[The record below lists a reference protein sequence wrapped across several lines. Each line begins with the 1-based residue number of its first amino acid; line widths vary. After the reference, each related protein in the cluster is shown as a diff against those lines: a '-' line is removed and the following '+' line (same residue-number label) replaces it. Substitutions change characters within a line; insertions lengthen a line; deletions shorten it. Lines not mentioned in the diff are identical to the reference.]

1 MSNQQYVKNTNVPP
15 EGSELWS
22 IAEGWKISGSD
33 GLAYTKLSNVFQTPN
48 DHTLVD
54 TLTQQLNGDIKQSL
68 DIGLQEVLVAYYSQ
82 DGTALVKAWP
92 KNRAAEADKK
102 ASYNKK
108 RDNIPQQQ
116 TITTKPTITTPK
128 ITTPTEIPPAKGI
141 IQSQKVSQII
151 EVPYD
156 IVMVEWD
163 DAPAIEQV
171 EATGRFVLP
180 VKFTGVENWGFV
192 GENGKRTFYYGRI
205 KLVRVQEE

>member
-1 MSNQQYVKNTNVPP
+1 MSQQQYVKNTNVPP

-22 IAEGWKISGSD
+22 IAADWKISGSD

-48 DHTLVD
+48 DHALID
-54 TLTQQLNGDIKQSL
+54 TLNQQLNGDIKQSL

-92 KNRAAEADKK
+92 KNRTAEADKK

-108 RDNIPQQQ
+108 KDVTQQQQ
-116 TITTKPTITTPK
+116 TTITAKPTITTTNTTTTAPK
-128 ITTPTEIPPAKGI
+128 QQQQQPTQNKL
-141 IQSQKVSQII
+141 SQVI

-156 IVMVEWD
+156 IIMVEYD
-163 DAPAIEQV
+163 DDSVSHV

-192 GENGKRTFYYGRI
+192 GENGKRTFWYGRI
-205 KLVRVQEE
+205 KLVRIEEE